1 MIESSITWS
10 WKVLLADDDPVFH
23 EIGSAKLNGLTF
35 DSHQIEIFTSHDE
48 QSTCLFLKENPDTA
62 LVVLDI
68 HMDEATSGYKVIE
81 YIRNNLNNNEVRIL
95 LHSADSNIESEEAA
109 LELYAISGYL
119 SKIGLAPNM
128 LVTKVKQA
136 LRSYSDIR
144 HIQKLAQSNS
154 ALEKEVAINTR
165 QLLDLSAKMQIE
177 ILKRKDSENQ
187 LQKFNEQLEAEVLK
201 RTQAAQEA
209 QQKAINA
216 SQAKTDFLSR
226 MSHELRTPLNA
237 ILGFSQLLLSPKAS
251 TLDAR
256 QHESIDQITIA
267 GKHLLYLVSE
277 ILDLSKIEA
286 GKLTVNIDALDII
299 PIINNCITTL
309 LSSAKLRNITMSLVD
324 PPEQLWIM
332 GDHVRTKQ
340 VVLNILS
347 NAIKYGPENDEI
359 QIRALVNDDK
369 GLITVQDNGEGISEK
384 MQEFLYT
391 PFERCKNS
399 EADVEGTGVGLA
411 ITKKL
416 IELMFGQVGFEN
428 LSPKGCL
435 FTLTFP
441 KVQI

>member
-1 MIESSITWS
+1 M
-10 WKVLLADDDPVFH
+10 ADDDPTFH
-23 EIGSAKLNGLTF
+23 KIGHAKLNGVRF
-35 DSHQIEIFTSHDE
+35 DNHEIETFTSHDE

-62 LVVLDI
+62 VVVLDI
-68 HMDEATSGYKVIE
+68 HMDDSTSGHKVIE
-81 YIRNNLNNNEVRIL
+81 YIRNDLKNNEIRIL
-95 LHSADSNIESEEAA
+95 LHSADENIESEDSA

-119 SKIGLAPNM
+119 SKGSLPPN
-128 LVTKVKQA
+128 LLITKVKQA
-136 LRSYSDIR
+136 LRSYDDIR
-144 HIQKLAQSNS
+144 HIQKLAQSNT

-177 ILKRKDSENQ
+177 ILKRKDSESR
-187 LQKFNEQLEAEVLK
+187 LQEFNEQLEAEVLK

-216 SQAKTDFLSR
+216 SQAKTEFLSR

-251 TLDAR
+251 TLDTR
-256 QHESIDQITIA
+256 QQESIDQISIA

-286 GKLTVNIDALDII
+286 GKLTVNIDGLDII

-309 LSSAKLRNITMSLVD
+309 LSSAKHRNIRMTLVD
-324 PPEQLWIM
+324 PPDQLWLM

-359 QIRALVNDDK
+359 QIHALIHEDN
-369 GLITVQDNGEGISEK
+369 GLITVQDNGAGISEK

-391 PFERCKNS
+391 PFERCENS
-399 EADVEGTGVGLA
+399 ESDVEGTGVGLA

-416 IELMFGQVGFEN
+416 IELMHGHVGFEN
-428 LSPKGCL
+428 LTPKGCR